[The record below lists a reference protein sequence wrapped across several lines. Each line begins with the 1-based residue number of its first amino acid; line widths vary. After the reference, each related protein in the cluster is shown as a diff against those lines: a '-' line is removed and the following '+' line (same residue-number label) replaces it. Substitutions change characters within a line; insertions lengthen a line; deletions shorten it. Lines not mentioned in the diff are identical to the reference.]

1 MVGRDELFAELKK
14 IIVKMMANK
23 NDVQVEP
30 SKTEIE
36 FPTPRT
42 VVHTEVGNLASL
54 VHFHV

>member
-1 MVGRDELFAELKK
+1 MATEELLAELKM
-14 IIVKMMANK
+14 IVVKMMENK
-23 NDVQVEP
+23 NDFQVDP

-42 VVHTEVGNLASL
+42 VLHTEVGNLASL

>member
-1 MVGRDELFAELKK
+1 MATEELLAELKM
-14 IIVKMMANK
+14 IVVKMMENK
-23 NDVQVEP
+23 NDFQVDP

-42 VVHTEVGNLASL
+42 VVHTEVGNLASP

>member
-1 MVGRDELFAELKK
+1 MATEELLAELKM
-14 IIVKMMANK
+14 IVVKMMENK
-23 NDVQVEP
+23 NDFQVDP

-42 VVHTEVGNLASL
+42 VLHTEVGNLASP

>member
-1 MVGRDELFAELKK
+1 MAIRALGGAK
-14 IIVKMMANK
+14 IFFVKMMENK
-23 NDVQVEP
+23 NDFQVEP

-42 VVHTEVGNLASL
+42 VVHTEVGNLTSP